1 MKLFKFLI
9 RQDEPILVDGIFHDQ
24 LLSFVLADSVEG
36 AKDELRKML
45 SLIYPDPVDYSWLDF
60 VQPTEVD
67 ATDGPRVIGF
77 AKFG

>member
-9 RQDEPILVDGIFHDQ
+9 TQADPILVDGIFHDH
-24 LLSFVLADSVEG
+24 LLSFVLAADADG
-36 AKDELRKML
+36 AKEELRKML
-45 SLIYPDPVDYSWLDF
+45 SLIYGDPTEYAWLDF